1 MKRTINFALESIG
14 GTTLSVADFIGAAV
28 TGDLPVRQYSG
39 MALLIGVCAV
49 TPVGNAQSQ
58 ATVSAI
64 PTDLIPLAIPPQKE
78 KSPEANPAITV
89 SMAEYIASTS
99 GAEPKEEIKK
109 SPLTKR
115 HLRAYKKVKRTIA
128 KVTTDPF
135 YQEYLL
141 FVARAESQ
149 YGLRQVS
156 FTGAKGIWQFTGKT
170 ARIYKLDDPFHP
182 VKAAKAA
189 KALAKDNRRGL
200 ISKGIEPTVEN
211 TYYTHMIGLSGLVI
225 VKKASTGS
233 ALTTREK
240 RKFNHVLGSNM
251 SKPML
256 NKYFTGVGKAPQLRP
271 EYTHQEVAQAYLN
284 LFEQRATHYRIDNFL
299 LSQGKLA

>member
-1 MKRTINFALESIG
+1 MKHTINSALEAIG
-14 GTTLSVADFIGAAV
+14 GTTLSLADFIGAAV

-39 MALLIGVCAV
+39 IALLAGVCAV
-49 TPVGNAQSQ
+49 TAVDNTQSVTAINAAS
-58 ATVSAI
+58 I
-64 PTDLIPLAIPPQKE
+64 DLIPLAIPPKKE
-78 KSPEANPAITV
+78 KPPEANPAITT
-89 SMAEYIASTS
+89 SISDYIAKSS
-99 GAEPKEEIKK
+99 EAEPKEEIKK

-115 HLRAYKKVKRTIA
+115 HLRAYQKVRRTIA

-170 ARIYKLDDPFHP
+170 ARIYKLDNPFHP
-182 VKAAKAA
+182 IKAAKAA

-225 VKKASTGS
+225 VRKASTGS
-233 ALTTREK
+233 VLTAREK

-251 SKPML
+251 SRSML
-256 NKYFTGVGKAPQLRP
+256 NKYFEGIGKTPQLRP
-271 EYTHQEVAQAYLN
+271 MYTHQEVAQAYLN
-284 LFEQRATHYRIDNFL
+284 LFEQRAKHYHIDNFL
-299 LSQGKLA
+299 LSQGKLS

>member
-1 MKRTINFALESIG
+1 MKNLINNALETIG
-14 GTTLSVADFIGAAV
+14 GSTITLADFIGGAV
-28 TGDLPVRQYSG
+28 TGDLPVKRYSG
-39 MALLIGVCAV
+39 IAMVTGVCVLAPIGTAYSPTAESAVLYKDILTSALSTEV
-49 TPVGNAQSQ
+49 TP
-58 ATVSAI
+58 T
-64 PTDLIPLAIPPQKE
+64 
-78 KSPEANPAITV
+78 ITI

-251 SKPML
+251 SKSML

-271 EYTHQEVAQAYLN
+271 EYTHQEVAKAYLN